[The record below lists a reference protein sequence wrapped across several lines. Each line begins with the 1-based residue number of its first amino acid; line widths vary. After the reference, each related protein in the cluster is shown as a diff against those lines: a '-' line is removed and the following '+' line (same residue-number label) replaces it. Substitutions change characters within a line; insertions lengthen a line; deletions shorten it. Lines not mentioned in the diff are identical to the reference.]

1 VVEWSGIARRIRVPL
16 GFAFAAFYLW
26 IARPSW
32 KSIAIGT
39 LIAIPGIVLRALA
52 SGHVKKNEELTTAGP
67 YAYTRNP
74 LYLGS
79 LTMAIGFA
87 LAARSIWVLIV
98 IVLMF
103 LVIYL
108 PVIRGEE
115 VFLRSTFP
123 AFEEYARS
131 VPRLLPRARAF
142 SRAPGA
148 FSRQLYWQHREYNA
162 ALGSVALITALV
174 AKLVWGSH

>member
-1 VVEWSGIARRIRVPL
+1 
-16 GFAFAAFYLW
+16 
-26 IARPSW
+26 
-32 KSIAIGT
+32 
-39 LIAIPGIVLRALA
+39 
-52 SGHVKKNEELTTAGP
+52 
-67 YAYTRNP
+67 
-74 LYLGS
+74 
-79 LTMAIGFA
+79 MAIGFA

-103 LVIYL
+103 FVIYL
-108 PVIRGEE
+108 PVIRSEE

-131 VPRLLPRARAF
+131 VPRLLPRAPAF

>member
-1 VVEWSGIARRIRVPL
+1 MVEWSGIARRIRVPL

-103 LVIYL
+103 FVIYL
-108 PVIRGEE
+108 PVIRSEE

-162 ALGSVALITALV
+162 ALGSAALIAALV

>member
-1 VVEWSGIARRIRVPL
+1 MVEWSGIARRIRVPL

-108 PVIRGEE
+108 PVIRSEE

>member
-103 LVIYL
+103 FVIYL
-108 PVIRGEE
+108 PVIRSEE

>member
-103 LVIYL
+103 FVIYL
-108 PVIRGEE
+108 PVIRSEE

-162 ALGSVALITALV
+162 SLGSAALIAALV
-174 AKLVWGSH
+174 VKLVWGSH